1 MFSTNRLKARL
12 SSGTIIKI
20 RMNTRPM
27 MIPKVSIMLTMRRN
41 RLHRRKFL
49 RLSGANNRSS
59 ITLSKTL
66 RIKAAQNPMMR
77 GISKP
82 SAVRQTP
89 ATAEM
94 FCSPKNKT
102 IPKVIINRIFFTVF
116 RSSSMLVTI
125 LSEFPTAALRGL
137 ARLTF
142 EQPLSLKS
150 TKHSLK
156 GTFSNFVYCPF

>member
-41 RLHRRKFL
+41 RLHRRKFFAVERREQPL
-49 RLSGANNRSS
+49 LDHLEQN
-59 ITLSKTL
+59 IED
-66 RIKAAQNPMMR
+66 KAAQNPMMR